1 VLGQATLQSFGQQR
15 VGRHFM
21 GACRAG
27 LEMDSDIFPLQRRDL
42 SPLVVEQLR
51 PHIVAIHLL
60 SLFA

>member
-1 VLGQATLQSFGQQR
+1 MLGQSALQSLGQQR

-27 LEMDSDIFPLQRRDL
+27 LEMDTDIAPMQGGEL

-51 PHIVAIHLL
+51 PHIVTGHLL
-60 SLFA
+60 SLSA

>member
-1 VLGQATLQSFGQQR
+1 MLGQSALQSLGQQR
-15 VGRHFM
+15 VGRHLM

-27 LEMDSDIFPLQRRDL
+27 LEMDTDIFPLQRRDL
-42 SPLVVEQLR
+42 SALVVEKLR

>member
-1 VLGQATLQSFGQQR
+1 MLGQSALQSLGQQR

-27 LEMDSDIFPLQRRDL
+27 LEMDTDISALQRRDL
-42 SPLVVEQLR
+42 SALVVEKLR

>member
-1 VLGQATLQSFGQQR
+1 MLGQSALQSLGQQR

-27 LEMDSDIFPLQRRDL
+27 LEMDTDIAPMQRGEL
-42 SPLVVEQLR
+42 SPLVVEKLGS
-51 PHIVAIHLL
+51 HIVTGQLL

>member
-1 VLGQATLQSFGQQR
+1 MLGQSALQSLGQQR

-21 GACRAG
+21 GACQAG
-27 LEMDSDIFPLQRRDL
+27 LEMDTDISPLQRRDL
-42 SPLVVEQLR
+42 SALVVEQLR